1 VPRHEVV
8 IVGGGLAGLAAA
20 WELRDR
26 DVLLLEAD
34 DRLGGRVRSLARGPY
49 WLNLGAHLLGG
60 PHSVTR
66 RLTADLGLGIVEP
79 PGCVAAVALPGRV
92 VRPARPESLLV
103 RLAWPMAARL
113 SLIRAGV
120 RLHLGRRRVRRADR
134 GAMLAS
140 DDPAAFERLPVDPA
154 LDALTFGEFLGP
166 LHPDVHDLLRV
177 SVNRSGGE
185 LHDTSAHYGIAG
197 LFGAFAFRRENV
209 VGGTER
215 LIGAVAARVPAEIS
229 TGARVITVV
238 QHGDTVR
245 LEYEVGPVGGS
256 RPEVRT
262 VEAQAAIV
270 ATPAGIAYRVVS
282 DLPEWKTAAL
292 ARVRYAPFV
301 VAGLF
306 TSETAPMPWDDLYA
320 LATPRA
326 SFCMLFNPANALR
339 SGPTRLAGGALVA
352 YAAGDRARDLLAL
365 PDDAIRDR
373 YLADLAAIFPAT
385 RAIVDDVT
393 IARWEFGAP
402 TPGPGRAAL
411 QPALAAPVGRI
422 AFAGDYLQ
430 YAGLDSA
437 MRSGMRA
444 ARLARAW
451 LPAAAVPG
459 SGRSARRDAG
469 R

>member
-1 VPRHEVV
+1 MHRHEVV

-34 DRLGGRVRSLARGPY
+34 DRLGGRVRSLTRGPY

-60 PHSVTR
+60 PDSVTR
-66 RLTADLGLGIVEP
+66 RLAGDLGLGIVEP
-79 PGCVAAVALPGRV
+79 PGCVTAVALRGRV
-92 VRPARPESLLV
+92 VRPARPESLPVGLP
-103 RLAWPMAARL
+103 WPVAARL

-166 LHPDVHDLLRV
+166 LHPDVHDLVRV

-197 LFGAFAFRRENV
+197 LFGAFAVRRENV

-215 LIGAVAARVPAEIS
+215 LIGALAARVPAEIS
-229 TGARVITVV
+229 TGARVVAVV

-245 LEYEVGPVGGS
+245 LEYETGS
-256 RPEVRT
+256 PPETRT

-270 ATPAGIAYRVVS
+270 ATPAGIARQLVR
-282 DLPEWKTAAL
+282 DLPEWKATAL
-292 ARVRYAPFV
+292 AHVRYAPFV

-320 LATPRA
+320 VATPRA

-339 SGPTRLAGGALVA
+339 IGSSRLAGGALVA
-352 YAAGDRARDLLAL
+352 YAAGDRARELLAL
-365 PDDAIRDR
+365 PDEAIRDR
-373 YLADLAAIFPAT
+373 YLADLEAIVPGT
-385 RAIVDDVT
+385 RRIVDDVT

-411 QPALAAPVGRI
+411 QPALAAVVGRI

-444 ARLARAW
+444 GRLVRSW
-451 LPAAAVPG
+451 LPAGSRVRPEGVTLAGPGGGAV
-459 SGRSARRDAG
+459 S
-469 R
+469 